1 MNMVKITGILVS
13 CGIFFLACAIKGSG
27 ESSIL
32 IDTSTGRITVRAS
45 REKLDQV
52 KKMIPLFPLETRQIQ
67 IKARV
72 LEISQEATEEFGI
85 YLERLTGVDIPVGTE
100 GEGTTLKYGPKTL
113 SEIKEGAGA
122 LAFTFYRLVAGKEK
136 FEAILNMLIKEGR
149 IRVLSEPQITTM
161 SGEVAGMY
169 DVRDEPYV
177 KVTRK
182 ETETGVET
190 DYDPVY
196 RTVGVI
202 LQVFP
207 RIIGGDLVQ
216 MSILP
221 IVSDVVGEMTYKYG
235 TLPKFSRKVA
245 PTKITVKSGE
255 PIVIGGLLRK
265 KKTRTESRFPI
276 LSSLPVVGSLFK
288 SSYEKEEDASL
299 LITITPH
306 ILEPREIEGRTKKIF
321 TFRYA
326 LAEEVATQIS
336 QIITPQGMMEINPK
350 EAPPNSVLVRDN
362 EDQIKVIE
370 DVLTKI
376 GTYEQQRREKI
387 FSLRYSS
394 PEPTEEILRSLLSSK
409 GSIEIDKKTN
419 SLVVE
424 DGAYQLSKIEKAISS
439 VEMSNQI
446 PHKKV
451 FHLKYAEEA
460 EIVLLLGKFLS
471 PQGSIRVEEESLVV
485 IDNNWV
491 IQQITEEIKR
501 LDNFETQKKTQAYPL
516 KYVKAEDLFPSE
528 EFKKASS
535 ALLCDK
541 ATMEVNPEKNALL
554 ITARGWK
561 FPQIKE
567 MVASFDTYQP
577 KKLVSQLKYAL
588 ASSLTRQLEGFL
600 SDQGSFE
607 VIPEEN
613 TLSVTDSQY
622 RLELIGEKIAAL
634 DDFEKQKKRNA
645 IYLKYASLPQIT
657 EIVERMKS
665 PQARIISKD
674 EVSNSLTLEESSYSF
689 ELIKREIEKIDTF
702 KKQKEERIYQL
713 KYIGA
718 EKMVGVVRVLLSD
731 KGKIVSR
738 GNKIFVIDT
747 PFYQQ
752 KVETTIRLLDIPLSG

>member
-1 MNMVKITGILVS
+1 MHAIKITVILVS
-13 CGIFFLACAIKGSG
+13 CGILFLACGAKVFGQ
-27 ESSIL
+27 SSIM

-45 REKLDQV
+45 REKLAQV
-52 KKMIPLFPLETRQIQ
+52 EKMIPQFPLETRQIQ

-113 SEIKEGAGA
+113 SEVEGGAGA

-149 IRVLSEPQITTM
+149 IRILSEPQITTI

-169 DVRDEPYV
+169 DVRDEPYYTV
-177 KVTRK
+177 RITDEGDTR
-182 ETETGVET
+182 
-190 DYDPVY
+190 YDPKY
-196 RTVGVI
+196 GTVGVV
-202 LQVFP
+202 LQVLP
-207 RIIGGDLVQ
+207 GIIGDDLVQ
-216 MSILP
+216 MSILTM
-221 IVSDVVGEMTYKYG
+221 VSELLGYAESPAG
-235 TLPKFSRKVA
+235 RLPRFSRKIA
-245 PTKITVKSGE
+245 PTKVTVKSGE

-306 ILEPREIEGRTKKIF
+306 ILKPREIEGRTKKIF

-326 LAEEVATQIS
+326 LAEEVASQIS
-336 QIITPQGMMEINPK
+336 GIITPQGMMEINPK

-362 EDQIKVIE
+362 EDQMKVIE

-387 FSLRYSS
+387 FLLRYSS
-394 PEPTEEILRSLLSSK
+394 PEPTKEILLSLLSSR
-409 GSIEIDKKTN
+409 GSIKIDKKTN
-419 SLVVE
+419 GLVVE
-424 DGAYQLSKIEKAISS
+424 DGAYQVFKIEKAISS

-446 PHKKV
+446 PQKKV
-451 FHLKYAEEA
+451 FHLKYANEA
-460 EIVLLLGKFLS
+460 EIVLLLEKFLS
-471 PQGSIRVEEESLVV
+471 PQGSIRVEEDSLVV

-501 LDNFETQKKTQAYPL
+501 LDNFETQKKTELYPL
-516 KYVKAEDLFPSE
+516 KYVRAKDLFQSE

-535 ALLCDK
+535 LLLSDK
-541 ATMEVNPEKNALL
+541 ATMGVNPERNAL
-554 ITARGWK
+554 IIMARGWK

-567 MVASFDTYQP
+567 MVANFDTYQP
-577 KKLVSQLKYAL
+577 KKMVYQLKYAL
-588 ASSLTRQLEGFL
+588 ASSLTRQLEGLL

-622 RLELIGEKIAAL
+622 HLELIGEKIAAL

-645 IYLKYASLPQIT
+645 IYLKYASLPQII
-657 EIVERMKS
+657 EIIESMKS
-665 PQARIISKD
+665 PPARILSID
-674 EVSNSLTLEESSYSF
+674 EVSNLLTLEESPYPF
-689 ELIKREIEKIDTF
+689 ELIKEEIEKIDTF
-702 KKQKEERIYQL
+702 ERQKKRRIYEL
-713 KYIGA
+713 KYIEA
-718 EKMVGVVRVLLSD
+718 EKVEGVVRVLLSD
-731 KGKIVSR
+731 KGKILSR
-738 GNKIFVIDT
+738 GNKIVVIDSV
-747 PFYQQ
+747 FYQQ
-752 KVETTIRLLDIPLSG
+752 EVETIIKLLDVPRSS